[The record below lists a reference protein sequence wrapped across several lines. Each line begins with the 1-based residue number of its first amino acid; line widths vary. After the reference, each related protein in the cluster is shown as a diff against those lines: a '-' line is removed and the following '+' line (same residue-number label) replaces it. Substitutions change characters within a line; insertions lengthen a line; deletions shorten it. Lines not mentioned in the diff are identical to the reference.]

1 MTTISDVPAQSL
13 TRKGMAYM
21 EGAVLMVLR
30 EAEYPLQPAEI
41 AKEAGTV
48 SALQRGMRSTIS
60 PKGFL
65 DKLECD
71 GTRFDLGAGSAA
83 GRSCPRCFWLDLD
96 PRRRSRKRPDP

>member
-41 AKEAGTV
+41 AKEAGLFGTPAGHAFNNLTQGV
-48 SALQRGMRSTIS
+48 
-60 PKGFL
+60 L

-71 GTRFDLGAGSAA
+71 GRV
-83 GRSCPRCFWLDLD
+83 
-96 PRRRSRKRPDP
+96 RSRGRIRGWEIVP